1 MLSSMDRKTQYL
13 EAVADYLLAHG
24 LKAASL
30 RPMAK
35 AIGTSD
41 RMLIYHFGSKA
52 ELMEAAL
59 LRTSERLF
67 ERLQGDW
74 QDTSSPSQALGA
86 VFGAL
91 SGPELRGYS
100 ALWQDIIAGA
110 MRGDAVC
117 RRAGARMVEG
127 YMPWLTDRMGDPDLA
142 ALTLAVIDGAAQLQA
157 VDRDDDVRR
166 ALTAYLKLLE
176 SSR

>member
-1 MLSSMDRKTQYL
+1 MDRKSAYL
-13 EAVADYLLAHG
+13 DAVADYLLAHG
-24 LKAASL
+24 LGAASL

-52 ELMEAAL
+52 KLLEAAL

-67 ERLQGDW
+67 ERLQGEW
-74 QDTSSPSQALGA
+74 AETSTSGQALAA

-100 ALWQDIIAGA
+100 ALWQDIVAGA

-117 RRAGARMVEG
+117 RTAGATMVES
-127 YMPWLTDRMGDPDLA
+127 YMPWMTERMGDPDLA

-157 VDRDDDVRR
+157 VGRDDDVRR
-166 ALTAYLKLLE
+166 ALTVYLKLLE
-176 SSR
+176 TYR